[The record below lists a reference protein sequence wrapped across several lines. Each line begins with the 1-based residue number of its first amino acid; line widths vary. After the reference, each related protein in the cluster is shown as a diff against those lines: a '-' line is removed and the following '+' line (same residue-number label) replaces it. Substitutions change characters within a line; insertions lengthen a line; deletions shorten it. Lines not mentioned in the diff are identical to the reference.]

1 MNKIA
6 VNGYDRISKTAAKRR
21 FTEGKETYVVPCKV
35 RIGGPW
41 YNEAPRIM
49 RHDYGDTFD
58 SWINAF
64 TAYNCNYELGYYPA
78 YYVKEVE

>member
-6 VNGYDRISKTAAKRR
+6 VNGYVRVSKAVAKRR

-35 RIGGPW
+35 RIGWLW
-41 YNEAPRIM
+41 YTAPCIM
-49 RHDYGDTFD
+49 SPAYGDTFD